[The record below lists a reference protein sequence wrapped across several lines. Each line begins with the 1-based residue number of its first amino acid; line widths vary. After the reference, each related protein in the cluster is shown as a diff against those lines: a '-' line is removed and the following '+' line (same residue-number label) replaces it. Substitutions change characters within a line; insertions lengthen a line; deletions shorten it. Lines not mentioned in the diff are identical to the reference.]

1 MSYSVTPLRFS
12 ADNASLAI
20 GGESYSQARF
30 GTMSMCAFKSKTASV
45 ILAFFL
51 LGAMPLPNLARAK
64 KERLD
69 LNQILSH
76 INESAKHLKTLSAD
90 LEYTKVTVLVNDFAT
105 ESGQMYYRNAK
116 SPDILINFKNPA
128 PKVILFKKDKAEI
141 YQPKINQIQE
151 FDLSKHSSLIQQFL
165 LLGFG
170 TESKELRKVYEVKY
184 LKEEQLGGDT
194 TAVLELVPREESVA
208 AQLSKIHLWISEES
222 WLPVQQK
229 FFEAGGDYSIARYSS
244 VKVNRNL
251 PSSTF
256 RIHAAQ
262 DVKRVKM

>member
-1 MSYSVTPLRFS
+1 MIVSGFRSKEVRTILALFLMAVTPLPV
-12 ADNASLAI
+12 L
-20 GGESYSQARF
+20 
-30 GTMSMCAFKSKTASV
+30 TKS
-45 ILAFFL
+45 
-51 LGAMPLPNLARAK
+51 K

-69 LNQILSH
+69 LAQIFSHMNQ
-76 INESAKHLKTLSAD
+76 SAKHLKTLSAD
-90 LEYTKVTVLVNDFAT
+90 LEYTKVTVLVNDFST
-105 ESGQMYYRNAK
+105 ESGQMYFRNAK
-116 SPDILINFKNPA
+116 SPDILINFKTPA

-170 TESKELRKVYEVKY
+170 TESKEVQKVYEVKY
-184 LKEEQLGGDT
+184 LREEQLGGDT
-194 TAVLELVPREESVA
+194 TALLELTPREEKLA
-208 AQLSKIHLWISEES
+208 AQLSKIQLWISEES

-229 FFEAGGDYSIARYSS
+229 FFEAGGDYSMARYSS

-256 RIHAAQ
+256 RLHAAK
-262 DVKRVKM
+262 DAKRVKM

>member
-1 MSYSVTPLRFS
+1 M
-12 ADNASLAI
+12 
-20 GGESYSQARF
+20 
-30 GTMSMCAFKSKTASV
+30 
-45 ILAFFL
+45 LAFFL
-51 LGAMPLPNLARAK
+51 LGMIPLPAIAK
-64 KERLD
+64 TKNARLD
-69 LNQILSH
+69 LAQILSH
-76 INESAKHLKTLSAD
+76 MNESAKHLKTLSAD
-90 LEYTKVTVLVNDFAT
+90 LEYTKVTVLVNDFST
-105 ESGQMYYRNAK
+105 ESGQMYFRNAK
-116 SPDILINFKNPA
+116 SPDILINFKTPA
-128 PKVILFKKDKAEI
+128 PKVIVFKKNKAEI

-170 TESKELRKVYEVKY
+170 TDSKEMRKVYDVKY

-194 TAVLELVPREESVA
+194 TALLELIPREESLA

-229 FFEAGGDYSIARYSS
+229 FFEAGGDYSVARYSS

-256 RIHAAQ
+256 QIHAAKG
-262 DVKRVKM
+262 VKRVKM

>member
-1 MSYSVTPLRFS
+1 MLGLLLMAVAPLFV
-12 ADNASLAI
+12 LA
-20 GGESYSQARF
+20 G
-30 GTMSMCAFKSKTASV
+30 
-45 ILAFFL
+45 
-51 LGAMPLPNLARAK
+51 NK

-69 LNQILSH
+69 LAQILSH
-76 INESAKHLKTLSAD
+76 MNQSTKHLKTLSAD
-90 LEYTKVTVLVNDFAT
+90 IKYTKVTVLVNDFST
-105 ESGQMYYRNAK
+105 ESGQMYFRNAK
-116 SPDILINFKNPA
+116 SPDILINFQKPA

-151 FDLSKHSSLIQQFL
+151 FNLSKHSSLIQQFL

-170 TESKELRKVYEVKY
+170 TDPKEMQKVYKVKY

-194 TAVLELVPREESVA
+194 TALLELAPIDEKLAS
-208 AQLSKIHLWISEES
+208 QLSKIHLWISEES

-256 RIHAAQ
+256 RLHAPKDA
-262 DVKRVKM
+262 KRVKM

>member
-1 MSYSVTPLRFS
+1 MTMSRFS
-12 ADNASLAI
+12 
-20 GGESYSQARF
+20 
-30 GTMSMCAFKSKTASV
+30 SKEVRVMLGLLLMAVAPIS
-45 ILAFFL
+45 ILAKS
-51 LGAMPLPNLARAK
+51 N

-69 LNQILSH
+69 LAQILSH
-76 INESAKHLKTLSAD
+76 MNQSAKHLSTLSAD
-90 LEYTKVTVLVNDFAT
+90 IEYTKVTVLVNDFST
-105 ESGQMYYRNAK
+105 ESGRMYFRNAK
-116 SPDILINFKNPA
+116 APDILINFKKPS

-170 TESKELRKVYEVKY
+170 TESKELQKVYEVKY

-194 TAVLELVPREESVA
+194 TALLELTPRDEKLA
-208 AQLSKIHLWISEES
+208 AQLSKIQLWISEES

-229 FFEAGGDYSIARYSS
+229 FFEAGGDYSQARYSS

-256 RIHAAQ
+256 RLHAPKDA
-262 DVKRVKM
+262 KRVKM